1 LALKG
6 DFPGQVAYGYDTV
19 DDGTVTMTDKNGKP
33 AGEEIEMKFRH
44 KLEPNEDVRSVSAM
58 LTKKLRIAL
67 RPGGKAP
74 VHGFEGP
81 IAYPKL
87 ARDLG

>member
-1 LALKG
+1 
-6 DFPGQVAYGYDTV
+6 
-19 DDGTVTMTDKNGKP
+19 
-33 AGEEIEMKFRH
+33 
-44 KLEPNEDVRSVSAM
+44 VSAM